1 MFLLHANEKLVVV
14 HLLVQ
19 CVMMVLLCLNYSQVT
34 EADIEDFEAKY
45 RGSDSEKKD
54 LKDLYTKFKGKMN
67 R

>member
-1 MFLLHANEKLVVV
+1 MCSDGF
-14 HLLVQ
+14 
-19 CVMMVLLCLNYSQVT
+19 LLCLNYSQVT

-54 LKDLYTKFKGKMN
+54 LKNLYTKFKGKMN